1 VTILR
6 DARDRHD
13 LGPPDVGSAGPG
25 CFYTDYI
32 CLMHGGRISL
42 GEAVSFNHGCWINA
56 AGGLTIGDRVLVGPR
71 VMIHT
76 ANHRFDD
83 PDRGIREQG
92 HDMRPV
98 VIGDDCWLAMGVMVL
113 PGVTIGQGCVIGAGA
128 VVTADVP
135 DWSVVAG
142 NPARVLRSRRP
153 EST

>member
-1 VTILR
+1 MTILR

-13 LGPPDVGSAGPG
+13 LAPPDVGAAGPG
-25 CFYTDYI
+25 CFYTDFI
-32 CLMHGGRISL
+32 CLMHGPRITL

-56 AGGLTIGDRVLVGPR
+56 AGGLTIGNRVLVGPR

-76 ANHRFDD
+76 ANHRFEDAE
-83 PDRGIREQG
+83 RGIREQG
-92 HDMRPV
+92 HEMQPV

-113 PGVTIGQGCVIGAGA
+113 PGVTIGEGSVIGAGA

-135 DWSVVAG
+135 AWSVVAG

-153 EST
+153 R